1 LSNGSGTNKRR
12 TKKVYRGQGQ
22 MNIDAKKRI
31 DLEQVIDELQQNNDL
46 LIEMNKNL
54 ASLVRFHHLQLEAF
68 TQIYFSGDEEQK
80 NSKKNYSLIF
90 HIRC

>member
-1 LSNGSGTNKRR
+1 
-12 TKKVYRGQGQ
+12 
-22 MNIDAKKRI
+22 MNIDAKKKI

-80 NSKKNYSLIF
+80 TAKKLFTNFSY
-90 HIRC
+90 

>member
-1 LSNGSGTNKRR
+1 MDQEPTKEEPRKFTGS
-12 TKKVYRGQGQ
+12 GQ
-22 MNIDAKKRI
+22 MNIDAKKKI

-80 NSKKNYSLIF
+80 NSKKII
-90 HIRC
+90 H

>member
-1 LSNGSGTNKRR
+1 
-12 TKKVYRGQGQ
+12 
-22 MNIDAKKRI
+22 
-31 DLEQVIDELQQNNDL
+31 VIDELQQNNDL

-80 NSKKNYSLIF
+80 NSKKII
-90 HIRC
+90 H